1 VPPRLVASL
10 CIALSL
16 VPSTGSLAHAQAG
29 QPAATDLA
37 ADLDLLIETLRRTHP
52 QLERSHP
59 RADWDAAVADVRG
72 RLEGMALDRFTL
84 EVARIV
90 ALAGDGHSRAEVEQ
104 TAVWQQTL
112 PVRFRRFDDGLFV
125 VAAAPSCRELAGR
138 RVVRIGAREI
148 APLLQEMRVFVSAD
162 NVEAA
167 DELVPLPL
175 ITRAALEACGAAA
188 ATGSVE
194 IATVSA
200 DTKSDTG
207 SDGATTV
214 TKVDANVAGGPPF
227 GAPADWTKVAPPE
240 KGTPSLRPRS
250 LANPYWFEPLDG
262 EPAVYVRFDAV
273 MDAGKE
279 TLAAFVERLFRFLD
293 ESESER
299 LILDLRGN
307 DGGNNY
313 LNQPLI
319 HAVIRSAR
327 IDRPGHLFVLTS
339 PFTFSAAV
347 NCASDLE
354 RETFALFVGAPT
366 GAGANHCGD
375 AKEFVLPK
383 TRIPV
388 RCSTLRWQK
397 SDPSDV
403 RRKIAPDVP
412 VATTFADWSAGRDAA
427 LEAVLAFDPADAAD
441 FAKIPPIAHWRRP
454 SQTPRR

>member
-1 VPPRLVASL
+1 VPLL
-10 CIALSL
+10 
-16 VPSTGSLAHAQAG
+16 
-29 QPAATDLA
+29 LA
-37 ADLDLLIETLRRTHP
+37 APILLALFAAPGAADLSSDLDLLIEQLRRTHP
-52 QLERSHP
+52 QLEKVHP
-59 RADWDAAVADVRG
+59 RADWDAALADVRG

-84 EVARIV
+84 EVARLV
-90 ALAGDGHSRAEVEQ
+90 ALAGDGHTRAEVEQ

-148 APLLQEMRVFVSAD
+148 APLLQEMRAFVSAD
-162 NVEAA
+162 NVEGA
-167 DELVPLPL
+167 DELAPLPL
-175 ITRAALEACGAAA
+175 MTRAALAACGAAPA
-188 ATGSVE
+188 EGPVELATVGADAKSDAGGGGSVT
-194 IATVSA
+194 ITRL
-200 DTKSDTG
+200 
-207 SDGATTV
+207 
-214 TKVDANVAGGPPF
+214 DANVAGGPPF
-227 GAPADWTKVAPPE
+227 VAPADWTKIAPPE
-240 KGTPSLRPRS
+240 QGTPSLRPRS

-262 EPAVYVRFDAV
+262 EPAVYFRFDAV

-279 TLAAFVERLFRFLD
+279 TLAACVERMFRFIEENEVERLV
-293 ESESER
+293 
-299 LILDLRGN
+299 IDLRSN
-307 DGGNNY
+307 DGGDNY

-319 HAVIRSAR
+319 HAVIRSTR

-388 RCSTLRWQK
+388 RCSTVRWQK
-397 SDPSDV
+397 SDPNDA

-412 VATTFADWSAGRDAA
+412 AATTFADWSAGRDAP
-427 LEAVLAFDPADAAD
+427 LEAALAFDPATAAD
-441 FAKIPPIAHWRRP
+441 FAKLPPIAHWRRA